1 MSQFIDQVDIEVVS
15 GDGGNGHIGWRKEKY
30 EPLGGPAGGNGG
42 RGGSVF
48 IEATNDLST
57 LIDFRFKARFVA
69 ENGVKGGTKNK
80 HGRAG
85 EDILIKVPVGTTVKD
100 KETNRII
107 ADLTEPGKRVLVS
120 QGGYGGVGNTELA
133 TPVTRAPHF
142 CEPGEPGITRKLEL
156 TLKLLADVGII
167 GLPNAGKSTLL
178 AAVTRAKPKIADYPF
193 STLEPNLGVV
203 KLDPGQQ
210 RSGLDGFVLADI
222 PGLIEGASTG
232 VGLGHKFLRHVERT
246 RLLIH
251 TVDITSENVLADLET
266 INRELALYDAHLSSL
281 PQIIALNKCELMLE
295 EEAEAIKESLE
306 KHLKAKSG
314 AGAANANANANA
326 NASLAASPDT
336 LAQDTK
342 IFLISAYARQG
353 TAELIAVCG
362 RMVEEAREAEKQIER
377 DTLPPDEAA
386 KDHGMRTYTIEERKG
401 AFHVLGDRPTRLVN
415 VTDLKDPESLFHL
428 FQRLR
433 VMGVIEELL
442 TLGVEPG
449 SEVVIGGTTFTYG
462 EGMS

>member
-48 IEATNDLST
+48 IEATSDLST
-57 LIDFRFKARFVA
+57 LIDFRFKAKFVA
-69 ENGVKGGTKNK
+69 ENGIKGGNKNR

-85 EDILIKVPVGTTVKD
+85 QDIIIRVPVGTTVKD
-100 KETNRII
+100 KETNRVI
-107 ADLTEPGKRVLVS
+107 ADLTKAGEKVLVA

-133 TPVTRAPHF
+133 TPTTRAPHF

-210 RSGLDGFVLADI
+210 KSGLDGFVLADI
-222 PGLIEGASTG
+222 PGLIEGASNG

-251 TVDITSENVLADLET
+251 MVDITSENVLADMET
-266 INRELALYDAHLSSL
+266 INRELALYDQHLSSL
-281 PQIIALNKCELMLE
+281 PQMVALNKCEMMLE
-295 EEAEAIKESLE
+295 EEAEEIKATLE
-306 KHLKAKSG
+306 KHLKG
-314 AGAANANANANA
+314 EV
-326 NASLAASPDT
+326 PVY
-336 LAQDTK
+336 
-342 IFLISAYARQG
+342 LISAYARQG
-353 TAELIAVCG
+353 TSELIAAAG
-362 RMVEEAREAEKQIER
+362 RMVEEARQAEKQIER
-377 DTLPPDEAA
+377 EALPVDEAA
-386 KDHGMRTYTIEERKG
+386 KDHGKRTYTIEQRNG
-401 AFHVLGDRPTRLVN
+401 VYYVLGDRATRLVN

-433 VMGVIEELL
+433 VMGVIEELIAE
-442 TLGVEPG
+442 GVEPG
-449 SEVVIGGTTFTYG
+449 SEVSIGGVIFTYG
-462 EGMS
+462 EGMG

>member
-48 IEATNDLST
+48 IEATSDLST
-57 LIDFRFKARFVA
+57 LIDFRFKSKFLA
-69 ENGVKGGTKNK
+69 ENGIKGATKNR

-85 EDILIKVPVGTTVKD
+85 QDIVIRVPVGTTVRD
-100 KETNRII
+100 KESGRLI
-107 ADLTEPGKRVLVS
+107 ADLTKDGERVLVA

-133 TPVTRAPHF
+133 TPTTRAPHF

-210 RSGLDGFVLADI
+210 KSGLDGFVLADI

-251 TVDITSENVLADLET
+251 MVDMTSENVLADMET
-266 INRELALYDAHLSSL
+266 INRELALYDEHLSGL
-281 PQIIALNKCELMLE
+281 PQIVALNKCEMMLD
-295 EEAEAIKESLE
+295 EEAEEIKKSLE
-306 KHLKAKSG
+306 KHLKGKS
-314 AGAANANANANA
+314 
-326 NASLAASPDT
+326 PVY
-336 LAQDTK
+336 
-342 IFLISAYARQG
+342 LISAYARQG
-353 TAELIAVCG
+353 TAELIAAAG
-362 RMVEEAREAEKQIER
+362 RMVEEAREAEKRIER
-377 DTLPPDEAA
+377 EALPVDEAA
-386 KDHGMRTYTIEERKG
+386 KDHGKRTYTIERRNG
-401 AFHVLGDRPTRLVN
+401 VYFVLGDRATRLVN

-428 FQRLR
+428 WQRLR
-433 VMGVIEELL
+433 VMGIIEELL
-442 TLGVEPG
+442 QEGVEPG
-449 SEVVIGGTTFTYG
+449 SEVSIGGVIFTYG
-462 EGMS
+462 EGMG

>member
-1 MSQFIDQVDIEVVS
+1 MSQFIDQVEIEVTS

-48 IEATNDLST
+48 IEATTDLST
-57 LIDFRFKARFVA
+57 LIDFRFKAKFVA
-69 ENGVKGGTKNK
+69 ENGIKGSRKNR

-85 EDILIKVPVGTTVKD
+85 EDLTIRVPVGTTVID
-100 KETNRII
+100 KETGRTI
-107 ADLTEPGKRVLVS
+107 ADLTEDKQRVMVC

-142 CEPGEPGITRKLEL
+142 CEPGEPGIVRKLEL

-193 STLEPNLGVV
+193 TTLEPNLGVV
-203 KLDPGQQ
+203 KLDPSSKQI
-210 RSGLDGFVLADI
+210 GLDGFVLADI

-246 RLLIH
+246 RVLVH
-251 TVDITSENVLADLET
+251 VVDATSEDPLADVQL
-266 INRELALYDAHLSSL
+266 INRELELYDEHLSNL
-281 PQIIALNKCELMLE
+281 PQLLALNKCEMMLE
-295 EEAEAIKESLE
+295 EEAQELKEKIE
-306 KHLKAKSG
+306 KHFAENT
-314 AGAANANANANA
+314 AAHKPV
-326 NASLAASPDT
+326 SIST
-336 LAQDTK
+336 
-342 IFLISAYARQG
+342 ISAYSRQG
-353 TAELIAVCG
+353 TADLMLACG
-362 RMVEEAREAEKQIER
+362 RLVEESKNREKELEREA
-377 DTLPPDEAA
+377 LPVDEAA
-386 KDHGMRTYTIEERKG
+386 KEHPSRTYSIEKRNG
-401 AFHVLGDRPTRLVN
+401 AFVVLGDRPTRLVN

-442 TLGVEPG
+442 QEGVEPG
-449 SEVVIGGTTFTYG
+449 SDVIVGGITFTYG
-462 EGMS
+462 EGMG

>member
-1 MSQFIDQVDIEVVS
+1 VVS

-57 LIDFRFKARFVA
+57 LIDFRFKSSFVA
-69 ENGVKGGTKNK
+69 ENGIKGNNKNR

-85 EDILIKVPVGTTVKD
+85 KDVVIKVPVGTTVKD
-100 KETNRII
+100 KASDRVI
-107 ADLTEPGKRVLVS
+107 ADLTETGQKVLVA

-133 TPVTRAPHF
+133 TPTTRAPHF
-142 CEPGEPGITRKLEL
+142 CEPGQPGIARQLEL

-203 KLDPGQQ
+203 KVDPAQAQG
-210 RSGLDGFVLADI
+210 GMDGFVLADI
-222 PGLIEGASTG
+222 PGLIEGASQG

-251 TVDITSENVLADLET
+251 TVDITAEDVLADIET
-266 INRELALYDAHLSSL
+266 INSELAKYDERLSSL
-281 PQIIALNKCELMLE
+281 PQVLALNKCEMMLE
-295 EEAEAIKESLE
+295 EEAEEIKE
-306 KHLKAKSG
+306 KVAKALKGK
-314 AGAANANANANA
+314 NAPQ
-326 NASLAASPDT
+326 S
-336 LAQDTK
+336 

-353 TAELIAVCG
+353 TADLISECG
-362 RMVEEAREAEKQIER
+362 RMVVASREADKHLER
-377 DTLPPDEAA
+377 EALEPDEAA
-386 KDHGMRTYTIEERKG
+386 KDHGTRTYTIERKRG
-401 AFHVLGDRPTRLVN
+401 AYFVLGDRPERLVH

-433 VMGVIEELL
+433 VMGIIEDLL
-442 TLGVEPG
+442 QQGVEPG
-449 SEVVIGGTTFTYG
+449 AEVVIGGVTFTYG
-462 EGMS
+462 EGLA